1 MVFGDHAHRETAQ
14 PSPTCRRTL
23 QYARDWQTAEK
34 IVYSTTLESVS
45 SAKARIERT
54 FEPDAVRTLNAEADH
69 DLTIDGPNLAAQAIA
84 AGLVDEYLLF
94 ITTSVVGG
102 GKRFF
107 ADGVRLLDE
116 LAGVLASSGSLISS
130 RAHTTLR
137 DVGVSRCRSS
147 KTAPAP
153 RAPRRQ
159 LSRSWPA
166 RTPQPVRA
174 RRPSARSPPGSGS
187 PRARRTHG
195 PWAAVR

>member
-1 MVFGDHAHRETAQ
+1 
-14 PSPTCRRTL
+14 
-23 QYARDWQTAEK
+23 
-34 IVYSTTLESVS
+34 VYSTTLESVS
-45 SAKARIERT
+45 SAQARIERT
-54 FEPDAVRTLNAEADH
+54 FEPDAVRTLKAEADH